1 MKWIKTQLQQQILY
15 VLNNWQQQGKLPPD
29 FVPNVQVDDTRD
41 SRFGDFASSIALSLA
56 KVCQRKALDIA
67 QELVAQLVLP
77 ATVTHVNAVAPGF
90 INFTA
95 APSVYQQVVLDILA
109 AGKDYGRCNEGQA
122 ARVHIEV
129 VSANPNGPLHVGHGR
144 YAAYSGS
151 LVNVLRAVGYTVHSE
166 YYVNDAGRQMR
177 ILAVS
182 VWLRYLQ
189 LQTPTLPFLRR
200 GYQGD
205 YLIPIAQALQND
217 YGQRFW
223 RDTTAVFSGLPI
235 DDEDNEEIYA
245 DQLINRA
252 KRLLGKADFALIFNA
267 GLSSML
273 HEIKQDLQEFGV
285 ICDQWFH
292 ESQLIDSGAV
302 AHGIER
308 LRDNGYLYV
317 HEGATWFRSSQFGD
331 EKDRV
336 VVRENG
342 QPTYFA
348 SDIAYHLNKFE
359 RGFDK
364 LLDIYGSDH
373 HGYVPRLRA
382 LVEALGKDNSKLEVL
397 LVQFAILYRG
407 KQRVSMSTRGGDF
420 VSLRQLR
427 EEVGNDAARFF
438 YIMRK
443 REQHLDFDLEL
454 AKSQSSDNPV
464 YYIQYAHARICSV
477 FRQLTQKQA
486 LWQNKASKELLTNL
500 TSSHEQALLRCLVQ
514 YPEMLV
520 AAAQAYEPSAVAY
533 YLQALAN
540 LFHAYYNAQAFLVA
554 DDTIRY
560 ARLSLITAVKQ
571 VVQNGLALLGLS
583 APEQM

>member
-1 MKWIKTQLQQQILY
+1 MIGNNRVNCQLILY
-15 VLNNWQQQGKLPPD
+15 RRCKLTLH
-29 FVPNVQVDDTRD
+29 VIHALAILQVA
-41 SRFGDFASSIALSLA
+41 FALALA
-56 KVCQRKALDIA
+56 KVCQRKALEIA
-67 QELVAQLVLP
+67 QELVNQLVLP
-77 ATVTHVNAVAPGF
+77 SWVTQVNVAAPGF
-90 INFTA
+90 INFTM

-109 AGKDYGRCNEGQA
+109 AGENYGHSNEGQGS
-122 ARVHIEV
+122 RVHIEV

-151 LVNVLRAVGYTVHSE
+151 LINVLRAVGYKVHSE

-182 VWLRYLQ
+182 VWIRYLQ
-189 LQTPTLPFLRR
+189 LQMPALPFLRR

-205 YLIPIAQALQND
+205 YLVPIAQALQAD

-223 RDTTAVFSGLPI
+223 RDASAIFAGLPI
-235 DDEDNEEIYA
+235 DDEDNQEIYA
-245 DQLINRA
+245 DQLIGRA
-252 KRLLGKADFALIFNA
+252 ESLLGKTDFALIFNA
-267 GLSSML
+267 GLSSVL
-273 HEIKQDLQEFGV
+273 QDIKQDLQEFGV

-302 AHGIER
+302 AQGIEQ
-308 LRDNGYLYV
+308 LRKGGYLYSQ
-317 HEGATWFRSSQFGD
+317 EGAIWFRSSQFGD

-348 SDIAYHLNKFE
+348 SDIAYHLNKYE
-359 RGFDK
+359 RGFDR

-382 LVEALGKDNSKLEVL
+382 LVEALGKDNRKLEVL
-397 LVQFAILYRG
+397 LVQFAILWRG

-427 EEVGNDAARFF
+427 QEVGNDAARLF
-438 YIMRK
+438 YILRK

-477 FRQLTQKQA
+477 FRQLEQKQA
-486 LWQNKASKELLTNL
+486 VWQNTEDKDSLAALS
-500 TSSHEQALLRCLVQ
+500 SSHEQALLRHLSQ

-520 AAAQAYEPSAVAY
+520 AAAQTYEPSAVAY

-540 LFHAYYNAQAFLVA
+540 LFHAYYNAQAFLVE
-554 DDTIRY
+554 DDMIRY
-560 ARLSLITAVKQ
+560 ARLSLIAAVKQ
-571 VVQNGLALLGLS
+571 VLQNGLALLGLF